1 MRILT
6 SQLYTAQGG
15 ETLQEI
21 AEKTGTDYSQ
31 LVKNNPAYKTGK
43 IKKGSRIILSV
54 AQVLEEKAD
63 EEEAENEKKQQ
74 QTAAKKQEYQIDIQ
88 RAREDYQM
96 NKASAD
102 ADYLY
107 KKQKLSQALKKNRIG
122 LESDLAAQKI
132 DASSIAGNER
142 EKLSQEAAQEV
153 AELDRGYDEKINKLK
168 TKLSRNT
175 ADANRKISR
184 L

>member
-1 MRILT
+1 MKSLT

-21 AEKTGTDYSQ
+21 AEKTGTDYNQ

-63 EEEAENEKKQQ
+63 EEEAEQEKKKQQ
-74 QTAAKKQEYQIDIQ
+74 AAAKKQEYQIDIQ
-88 RAREDYQM
+88 RAREDYQTD
-96 NKASAD
+96 KESAD
-102 ADYLY
+102 AEYLY
-107 KKQKLSQALKKNRIG
+107 KKQKLSQALRKNRIG

-132 DASSIAGNER
+132 DVSSIAGNEKN
-142 EKLSQEAAQEV
+142 KLEQQAAQEE
-153 AELDRGYDEKINKLK
+153 AAL
-168 TKLSRNT
+168 
-175 ADANRKISR
+175 
-184 L
+184 

>member
-1 MRILT
+1 MKNLT

-15 ETLQEI
+15 ETLRDI

-43 IKKGSRIILSV
+43 LKKGSRVILSV
-54 AQVLEEKAD
+54 AQVIEEKAD
-63 EEEAENEKKQQ
+63 EEEAEQEKKQQ
-74 QTAAKKQEYQIDIQ
+74 KAAAKEQEYRIGME
-88 RAREDYQM
+88 RARADYQTD
-96 NKASAD
+96 KASAD

-142 EKLSQEAAQEV
+142 EKLSQAAAQET
-153 AELDRGYDEKINKLK
+153 AALDRDYQEKINKLK
-168 TKLSRNT
+168 TKLSRST
-175 ADANRKISR
+175 ADAARKISQ